1 MAQNAKLTVAQA
13 FARLSDGLSGYEER
27 PQQLELATS
36 IERAFSVG
44 KTGIFEAGTGTGK
57 SLAALIPAVLSGKKV
72 VVSTATIS
80 LQEQYI
86 HKDIPLLNKN
96 LPIPFDAVLL
106 KGRGNYLGLRRYQD
120 FMAEQTVDDYLNNW
134 VETTYTG
141 DVSELDFVP
150 GLETWLEINSDSD
163 DCLRQRCPQFNDC
176 FYFEARRRAESADIL
191 VVNHALLLADA
202 ASRGS
207 VLPEYELLIIDE
219 AHQLP
224 DIATDAFSHTMSNRG
239 IRSLATK
246 ALKRIYAPPRMVHD
260 IEREAG
266 ELFMWLMDLCV
277 TAKTRIRQAVPQVA
291 HLKKALSIFQEW
303 LEEESFEHVPDD
315 GMAREKVKL
324 KAKGLLAT
332 TESYIRTLSLL
343 EEPSASWIVSVERSD
358 FQGSRM
364 EIVAAPLDIAP
375 FIQDLVLE
383 KPGMESSVWM
393 SATLATGGD
402 DPFSFFKKTV
412 GIEGGVIQ
420 SKVNSPFDYERQSVL
435 YLPKYLPE
443 PNSQDFLK
451 CIEDEI
457 ARLLEIS
464 EGRAF
469 VLFTSR
475 YAMSTTYDALKN
487 SLPFE
492 CKRQGELPR
501 LKLIEWFR
509 ETPNAVLFG
518 TSSFWEGVSVDGDQL
533 SCVIIDRIPF
543 QVPDDPV
550 YEARC
555 ERLKENPE
563 ASWFNDLAL
572 PHATM
577 RLKQGVGRLIRT
589 ATDKGVVAILDTR
602 LTKKYYGR
610 RIIECLPPM
619 RVVRELKAIADFM
632 WEDGMNFDPASFE
645 PRRVREPQTPYD
657 TQYDAPFEPPGYS
670 KSRRGGKSSKSM
682 EQSTQPPQAP
692 VVPPPPPEPQVVQQ
706 SLFPDG
712 FFGSGSI

>member
-1 MAQNAKLTVAQA
+1 MTESAKLTVAQA
-13 FARLSDGLSGYEER
+13 FARLAEGLSGYEDR
-27 PQQLELATS
+27 PQQLELAS
-36 IERAFSVG
+36 GIERAFTAG
-44 KTGIFEAGTGTGK
+44 KTGVFEAGTGTGK

-86 HKDIPLLNKN
+86 YKDIPSLVKN
-96 LPIPFDAVLL
+96 LSVPFKAALL

-120 FMAEQTVDDYLNNW
+120 FLQDQTVDDYLNDW
-134 VETTYTG
+134 VESTYTG

-163 DCLRQRCPQFNDC
+163 DCLRHRCPNFDDC
-176 FYFEARRRAESADIL
+176 FYFEARRQAEAADIL

-202 ASRGS
+202 ASHGS
-207 VLPEYELLIIDE
+207 VLPEYELLIVDE

-239 IRSLATK
+239 VRALATK
-246 ALKRIYAPPRMVHD
+246 ALKRVVAPPRMVHD

-266 ELFMWLMDLCV
+266 ELFLHLMDLCV
-277 TAKTRIRQAVPQVA
+277 TSKTRIRKAIPHVEHFSNA
-291 HLKKALSIFQEW
+291 LKVFQEW
-303 LEEESFEHVPDD
+303 LEEATFDHVPDE

-332 TESYIRTLSLL
+332 TCSYIKTLELL
-343 EEPSASWIVSVERSD
+343 ANPDSNWIVSVERSD
-358 FQGSRM
+358 FQGSRV
-364 EIVAAPLDIAP
+364 EVVAAPLDVAP
-375 FIQDLVLE
+375 FIQDLVLD
-383 KPGMESSVWM
+383 KPGLESSVWM

-402 DPFSFFKKTV
+402 DPFSFYKKTV
-412 GIEGGVIQ
+412 GIDGPVVQ
-420 SKVNSPFDYERQSVL
+420 SKVSSPFDYERQSVL
-435 YLPKYLPE
+435 YLPKNLPE

-451 CIEDEI
+451 AIEDEI
-457 ARLLEIS
+457 HRLLELS
-464 EGRAF
+464 QGRAF
-469 VLFTSR
+469 VLFTSK
-475 YAMSTTYDALKN
+475 YALSTTYDALKHQ
-487 SLPFE
+487 LPFE
-492 CKRQGELPR
+492 AKRQGELPR

-509 ETPNAVLFG
+509 ETPNSVLFG
-518 TSSFWEGVSVDGDQL
+518 TSSFWEGVSIDGDQL

-555 ERLKENPE
+555 ERLKEDPE

-589 ATDKGVVAILDTR
+589 NSDRGVVAILDTR

-619 RVVRELKAIADFM
+619 RIVRDQKEVGNFM
-632 WEDGMNFDPASFE
+632 WEDGMDFE
-645 PRRVREPQTPYD
+645 PRPSFKERPAYEPAT
-657 TQYDAPFEPPGYS
+657 FEPPAVSEPSWG
-670 KSRRGGKSSKSM
+670 SRPKRRTVSRPQNAPAAPT
-682 EQSTQPPQAP
+682 QSISQEP
-692 VVPPPPPEPQVVQQ
+692 VVPPQPQVIQQ

-712 FFGSGSI
+712 FFSS

>member
-1 MAQNAKLTVAQA
+1 MANAKLTVAQA

-27 PQQLELATS
+27 PQQLDLAHS

-86 HKDIPLLNKN
+86 HKDIPTLNKN
-96 LPIPFDAVLL
+96 LPVPFEAVLL

-120 FMAEQTVDDYLNNW
+120 FLADQTVDDYLNHW

-176 FYFEARRRAESADIL
+176 FYFEARRRAEAADIL

-202 ASRGS
+202 ASHGS

-224 DIATDAFSHTMSNRG
+224 EIATDAFSHTMSNRG
-239 IRSLATK
+239 VRSLATK
-246 ALKRIYAPPRMVHD
+246 ALKRVMAPPRMVHD

-266 ELFMWLMDLCV
+266 ELFMYLMDSCV
-277 TAKTRIRQAVPQVA
+277 TAKTRIRQAIPQVE
-291 HLKKALSIFQEW
+291 HLMKALSVFYEW
-303 LEEESFEHVPDD
+303 LEEESFEHVPND
-315 GMAREKVKL
+315 GLAREKVKL

-332 TESYIRTLSLL
+332 TASYIKTLGLL
-343 EEPSASWIVSVERSD
+343 AEPSASWIVSVERSD
-358 FQGSRM
+358 FQGSRI
-364 EIVAAPLDIAP
+364 EIVAAPLDVAP
-375 FIQDLVLE
+375 FIEDLVLG
-383 KPGMESSVWM
+383 KPGLESSVWM

-402 DPFSFFKKTV
+402 DPFSYFKKTV
-412 GIEGGVIQ
+412 GIGRDVIQ
-420 SKVNSPFDYERQSVL
+420 SKVCSPFDYERQSVL

-451 CIEDEI
+451 AIEDEI
-457 ARLLEIS
+457 ARLLELS
-464 EGRAF
+464 QGRAF

-475 YAMSTTYDALKN
+475 YAMSTTYDALKDQ
-487 SLPFE
+487 LPFE
-492 CKRQGELPR
+492 SKRQGEMPR

-518 TSSFWEGVSVDGDQL
+518 TSSFWEGVSVDGEQL

-555 ERLKENPE
+555 ERLKEDPE

-589 ATDKGVVAILDTR
+589 ATDRGVVAILDTR

-619 RVVRELKAIADFM
+619 RVVREMKEVGNFM
-632 WEDGMNFDPASFE
+632 WEEGMNFDPASFP
-645 PRRVREPQTPYD
+645 PRTVREPRPS
-657 TQYDAPFEPPGYS
+657 YDASSSYDSSRSAKPRKPAKPMATPPP
-670 KSRRGGKSSKSM
+670 
-682 EQSTQPPQAP
+682 E
-692 VVPPPPPEPQVVQQ
+692 VVAPPPPPQPQVIQQ
-706 SLFPDG
+706 SLFDLL
-712 FFGSGSI
+712 S